1 MQRRSSSLLS
11 IRCWKVLIP
20 RSVTP
25 VEFRGLPISARWSD
39 SSGKA
44 ETVSTATGPFL
55 EKRNK
60 RDFQVGIAPGV
71 LIVDEAD
78 HNHIR
83 LHIIAL
89 AMNDTGK
96 VLNDLTQQV

>member
-1 MQRRSSSLLS
+1 M
-11 IRCWKVLIP
+11 
-20 RSVTP
+20 
-25 VEFRGLPISARWSD
+25 
-39 SSGKA
+39 
-44 ETVSTATGPFL
+44 STATGPFL

-96 VLNDLTQQV
+96 VLNDLTQQVDLHPTAEGLQRIQPGIQSNPFVTVFHMAAVDAQGSQAFR